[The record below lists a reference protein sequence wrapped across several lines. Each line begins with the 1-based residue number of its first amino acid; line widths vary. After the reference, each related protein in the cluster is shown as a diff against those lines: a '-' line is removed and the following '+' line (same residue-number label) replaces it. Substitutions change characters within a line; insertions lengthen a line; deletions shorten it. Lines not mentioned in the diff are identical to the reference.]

1 MNLLPHSLLTRPKNS
16 TCFINT
22 VYVEN
27 LGYSHATRGK
37 LRQRQ
42 WEVIT
47 DLRSEHLGLLCARPV
62 FRLSGQ
68 QFFKQNQLCLCIKSP
83 FPHQKKRQL
92 FPTDSLRSLGEQ
104 GNRKKNLCPPLT
116 VSILHV
122 PCSCLAVPRNP
133 PLPRILAARNCS
145 LVLAGAGVWLEAHHW
160 ERDLRKSLYPILRA
174 LTLRNKAIAFA
185 AQRAGCPSCR
195 WKGTAWIH
203 FVATEKFVRI

>member
-1 MNLLPHSLLTRPKNS
+1 MKTCLYKYAAGGDVARSPGKLLNQWIQCIIGIQDKLNLLPHSLLTHPKNS

-47 DLRSEHLGLLCARPV
+47 DLRSEQLGLLCARPV

-68 QFFKQNQLCLCIKSP
+68 QFFKQNWLCLCIKSP

-92 FPTDSLRSLGEQ
+92 FPTDSLWSLGEQ
-104 GNRKKNLCPPLT
+104 GNRKKT
-116 VSILHV
+116 SVLHSQSLLYTS
-122 PCSCLAVPRNP
+122 PAAALLFPAIPRFQES
-133 PLPRILAARNCS
+133 LLQEIAA
-145 LVLAGAGVWLEAHHW
+145 W
-160 ERDLRKSLYPILRA
+160 
-174 LTLRNKAIAFA
+174 F
-185 AQRAGCPSCR
+185 
-195 WKGTAWIH
+195 
-203 FVATEKFVRI
+203 